1 MEVVEGYVK
10 SLPGTRELT
19 FPIRGFGDHK
29 LHIRHT
35 AAWIEDYDRHL
46 SNERRAIRY
55 SRAVWILSA
64 KREHVELLAS
74 SSLLTLAY
82 DFVALGMPS
91 PLPEYVPEEGA
102 AHFSDGV
109 GLGLVVKV
117 LRDRGGSLD
126 GTIEHDLRLSRAKN
140 ELLAAIE
147 LFNEQHSH
155 NSSPGRA
162 MASHAQSVKQLTK
175 EQFRALYVAILSAF
189 NEDNLRLL
197 VRFHLNEN
205 LDEIVGAGSL
215 SEKVYDLLVWAE
227 KYGKVRT
234 LLDAAKEENENN
246 PELRAIRLT

>member
-1 MEVVEGYVK
+1 
-10 SLPGTRELT
+10 
-19 FPIRGFGDHK
+19 
-29 LHIRHT
+29 
-35 AAWIEDYDRHL
+35 
-46 SNERRAIRY
+46 
-55 SRAVWILSA
+55 
-64 KREHVELLAS
+64 
-74 SSLLTLAY
+74 
-82 DFVALGMPS
+82 
-91 PLPEYVPEEGA
+91 
-102 AHFSDGV
+102 
-109 GLGLVVKV
+109 
-117 LRDRGGSLD
+117 
-126 GTIEHDLRLSRAKN
+126 
-140 ELLAAIE
+140 
-147 LFNEQHSH
+147 
-155 NSSPGRA
+155 